1 MKDIKPTRMELL
13 NLKRKLKLAVNGH
26 KLLKKKRDG
35 LILELR
41 NMLKDVRDV
50 KKQLVEKLIKA
61 NKLVFE
67 IELEESADEIDLVGE
82 VLARENHV
90 DVLVKNVMGVKMPKV
105 EVKVERKIK
114 GKAVLL
120 PFSSKMIEAVN
131 LYEEIFVDILKAAE
145 IEISIRNLLEEIE
158 KTKRRVNALENKV
171 IPDLQESIAW
181 VKMMLDEMERE
192 NVIRLKRIKG
202 KG

>member
-50 KKQLVEKLIKA
+50 KKQLVEKLVKA
-61 NKLVFE
+61 NQLVFE
-67 IELEESADEIDLVGE
+67 IELEESADEINLVGE
-82 VLARENHV
+82 VLARENYV

-105 EVKVERKIK
+105 EVKVERKVK
-114 GKAVLL
+114 GKEVLL
-120 PFSSKMIEAVN
+120 PFSYKMIEAVN

-202 KG
+202 KR

>member
-202 KG
+202 KR